1 MKYILFSF
9 FVLFISCSTEKN
21 WDTIIF
27 ENLQKLSADQILAD
41 VEIDGEVYFGKKDTF
56 KANVLLN
63 EMACQLEFSDQ
74 NLGKINVRIEA
85 VDWSKSSNKKIMFKN
100 GKTKTDGLSGSLL
113 IGKNKNGTP
122 EGFVL
127 FNGSVEIKQLNE
139 NACVIVIHGD
149 LINPAN
155 EKITKPIEG
164 VIVWKLPKVLSI
176 HPNWKEFYF

>member
-1 MKYILFSF
+1 
-9 FVLFISCSTEKN
+9 
-21 WDTIIF
+21 
-27 ENLQKLSADQILAD
+27 
-41 VEIDGEVYFGKKDTF
+41 
-56 KANVLLN
+56 
-63 EMACQLEFSDQ
+63 
-74 NLGKINVRIEA
+74 
-85 VDWSKSSNKKIMFKN
+85 MFKN